1 MKIEFLYILLSTL
14 CLAVDFCF
22 DKVYQNKV
30 GSTAV
35 SGFRYT
41 AIVGFFATIMF
52 FIMNDCK
59 FAITPISAIIAI
71 VSALIVVG
79 YKIIG
84 IKILKEGSIAIYTIF
99 LMSGGMIV
107 PYVWGIC
114 FFGEPFSWF
123 KTVGLIL
130 ITIAVI
136 IAYYG
141 KGKFSKKQLFLC
153 IAVFIINGF
162 SSVFGKLHQ
171 IQDPSVIVDSESF
184 SMLTAIFRCFISGV
198 VFLFLRAKS
207 KEETKPAPKSMYIIF
222 VLSAVFG
229 GLAGLFNVM
238 SAISVPATMLYPL
251 ITGGTIIFSCLA
263 GWLVFK
269 ETITKKLVLGLCVC
283 MIGIAGFM
291 F

>member
-52 FIMNDCK
+52 FIMNECR
-59 FAITPISAIIAI
+59 FSITPISALLAIA
-71 VSALIVVG
+71 SALIVVG

-84 IKILKEGSIAIYTIF
+84 IKILKEGSIAIYTMF

-114 FFGEPFSWF
+114 FFGEAFSWF
-123 KTVGLIL
+123 KTIGLVL

-141 KGKFSKKQLFLC
+141 KGKFSKKQLLLC
-153 IAVFIINGF
+153 IAVFVINGF
-162 SSVFGKLHQ
+162 SSVFGKMHQ
-171 IQDPSVIVDSESF
+171 IQDPELIVDSESF
-184 SMLTAIFRCFISGV
+184 SMLCAMFRC
-198 VFLFLRAKS
+198 L
-207 KEETKPAPKSMYIIF
+207 
-222 VLSAVFG
+222 LSAVFY
-229 GLAGLFNVM
+229 F
-238 SAISVPATMLYPL
+238 
-251 ITGGTIIFSCLA
+251 IFKA
-263 GWLVFK
+263 KAK
-269 ETITKKLVLGLCVC
+269 EETAKSTPVSIYDFCFICRFRRTCRTL
-283 MIGIAGFM
+283 
-291 F
+291 